1 MTNQDWIDVIL
12 IMIYTRYRISEV
24 LNIRKSDIDFINGV
38 IKGGGKTSKG
48 KNRIIPIMEKIR
60 ELVIKRY
67 DDSKTEYLIDYRNWK
82 IKADKMNTKP
92 LRENYFRNKFYE
104 IMEQLG
110 MNHKPQDTRKT
121 LATLLSKEGMSESI
135 ITDLMGHTDIK
146 VTEKY
151 YIHND
156 IDTLKKAMKK
166 INDIN

>member
-1 MTNQDWIDVIL
+1 
-12 IMIYTRYRISEV
+12 
-24 LNIRKSDIDFINGV
+24 
-38 IKGGGKTSKG
+38 
-48 KNRIIPIMEKIR
+48 
-60 ELVIKRY
+60 
-67 DDSKTEYLIDYRNWK
+67 
-82 IKADKMNTKP
+82 
-92 LRENYFRNKFYE
+92 
-104 IMEQLG
+104 